1 MEQQNKTQ
9 PPPTENELPDLVF
22 EEIQPDDTPLSQEEI
37 DENPFFKMGNILDT
51 QGRDAAIA
59 WLTEQM
65 KNSK

>member
-9 PPPTENELPDLVF
+9 PPPTENDPTPVALEEL
-22 EEIQPDDTPLSQEEI
+22 QPDDTPLSQEEI

>member
-9 PPPTENELPDLVF
+9 PPPTENDPTPVAF
-22 EEIQPDDTPLSQEEI
+22 EELQPDDTPLSQEEI